1 MQILINREL
10 ILEEERMAQFNIL
23 VQNLQSSSLA
33 IQKDMASETKI
44 YHEMKALRSKL
55 DRGSTSKQLDKLIAR
70 KEDLLG
76 IESDLLSDLKQCAL
90 ETKQAFLECERRYK
104 SMQTVLDTVCRPV
117 RSLTRNYDWSDL
129 DIMETV
135 LTEATKDVE
144 QSEARLMGLRE
155 RIEYALMQKDAILSE
170 SVTVQPKANEKQN
183 EIARNNS
190 SSSIL
195 KFSDLQDKNDADVIK
210 QIAISLGN
218 ATYSGSKATALAL
231 KTILEAVS
239 TKEVSMAADHARVK
253 TNQVNFGS
261 NETFKESAR
270 AALDSIVDT
279 TKVFFKKAVVSEA
292 SREAGASV
300 QNVTNELM
308 SAANALSV
316 LGTRAY
322 KKLLNQL
329 D

>member
-76 IESDLLSDLKQCAL
+76 IESDLLNDLKQCAL

-239 TKEVSMAADHARVK
+239 TKEVSMAADRARVK

-279 TKVFFKKAVVSEA
+279 TKVFFEKAVVSEA